1 MIESFS
7 DTVRDAPI
15 EKRFLVDVRPVV
27 IAIRLPARAL
37 RTTNTGGRIK
47 SKRIAIVDSARI
59 FAADSLGTETIAEG
73 SFGK

>member
-37 RTTNTGGRIK
+37 GAANTCRIK
-47 SKRIAIVDSARI
+47 SERIAFADSACV
-59 FAADSLGTETIAEG
+59 FDTDTVGAETTAKG